1 MPCLAF
7 AQIWQLQGHGQYII
21 KRSIINV
28 PTNVNFTP
36 SILPYLPHNDA
47 TIGLSL
53 KRWMEYKSQYLTS
66 NVHPN
71 LIMTTLQ
78 DLFNTVLYK
87 DFNISIHPQW
97 LDMFTLLR

>member
-1 MPCLAF
+1 LAF

-28 PTNVNFTP
+28 PTNVNFTQ

-71 LIMTTLQ
+71 LIMTTLH
-78 DLFNTVLYK
+78 DFLNTPFYGKV
-87 DFNISIHPQW
+87 D
-97 LDMFTLLR
+97 